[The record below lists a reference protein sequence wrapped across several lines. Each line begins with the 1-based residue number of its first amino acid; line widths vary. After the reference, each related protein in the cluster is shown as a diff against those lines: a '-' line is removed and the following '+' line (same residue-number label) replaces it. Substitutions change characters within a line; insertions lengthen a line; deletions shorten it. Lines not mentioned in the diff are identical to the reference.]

1 MASPVVQ
8 QNVQNLQA
16 MQDAVP
22 NNNTD
27 AQPVE
32 DGYIESMLASHLEEA
47 KEELYILVQ
56 NMGAALIEF
65 SKSVDNIQKRTKNKE
80 LMKTSAG
87 CVKALKCIK
96 DALKKSLYTN
106 SKFLKSVKEHKN
118 DAWTDDYI
126 GHHKQLYE
134 KVSDCMKQNL
144 DYRTRNS
151 QALFDF
157 RAICLGMTINGQAII
172 TDEDAQIFENVLNAL
187 NDIQTKQMDT
197 ADELLQIM
205 SRAPA
210 STRFAETIYTAYWN
224 HFWTLLA
231 TTAGIAV
238 LFGLQ
243 TLEPHLLTQNRLV
256 GRYFSNADNSKFWVY
271 NASKKIFEVVY
282 VEPNVGEL
290 IRCPKGVGFSF
301 FNGLSGNGLS
311 LNYTCTAGNLI
322 ARMPLNTISTYIWH
336 ALSTPVNNIL
346 SHMLEVPI
354 TPEMTVVGIAAAAAV
369 TGITF
374 KTAYYLTRKRNRDD
388 VPDVDN
394 ELTEVVIE
402 GSEVSKELDKPASQR
417 SKRPRTTRI

>member
-187 NDIQTKQMDT
+187 NDIQTKQINT
-197 ADELLQIM
+197 AIELLQIM

-210 STRFAETIYTAYWN
+210 STRFAETIYHVFWN
-224 HFWTLLA
+224 NLWTILG

-238 LFGLQ
+238 LLGLQ
-243 TLEPHLLTQNRLV
+243 SLEPHLLKQNHLA
-256 GRYFSNADNSKFWVY
+256 GRYFSTAANDIYWKYDARLDSF
-271 NASKKIFEVVY
+271 
-282 VEPNVGEL
+282 VETTIKPTVSI
-290 IRCPKGVGFSF
+290 IRCPEGVGFSF

-311 LNYTCTAGNLI
+311 FQYTCTTAGKFI